1 MEREEARKRA
11 VVMMAFANGSD
22 VQFYNGSTEQW
33 EDLAPECVLFD
44 SNTEYRIKPEPKY
57 RPFKTHEECWN
68 EARKHN
74 DFPWI
79 RYIDGGFTQIK
90 NIGKNDV
97 NVESNLEHPHT
108 TYSFAM
114 AYLTLTFNDGT
125 PFGVKEE

>member
-1 MEREEARKRA
+1 MTREEAKEYLPI
-11 VVMMAFANGSD
+11 MQAFAEGKTIQYLDDRGFWNDIKTCVSFD
-22 VQFYNGSTEQW
+22 YNIS
-33 EDLAPECVLFD
+33 C
-44 SNTEYRIKPEPKY
+44 YRIKPEPKY

>member
-1 MEREEARKRA
+1 MIRQDAQELLPIIK
-11 VVMMAFANGSD
+11 AFAEGKIIE
-22 VQFYNGSTEQW
+22 V
-33 EDLAPECVLFD
+33 FD
-44 SNTEYRIKPEPKY
+44 DDRWVEIFDPSFCLSPKYYRVKPEPKY